1 LSWHLATEGKSKLY
15 YIERVIFMDNV
26 PASYTFQPIGRIY
39 SCYTEKFGIPK
50 QPGLVTA
57 ATAELLLYPPY
68 NREEM
73 FRGLDEFSHI
83 WILFLFHQ
91 TIDEGWKPTVRPP
104 RLGGQKRVGVF
115 ASRSPHRPNHIG
127 MSVVKLEQLL
137 IKQGVVRLFV
147 SGVDLLDNT
156 PVIDIKPY
164 VPYSDSLEDAGC
176 GYTREVIPEVKALF
190 LQEAQKFCDDY
201 AKRTGRDLKELV
213 IQTLRYDPRP
223 ASQRTLGREYGMLF
237 WDVNVRWRVAAEGF
251 EVLSCEV
258 VTEK

>member
-1 LSWHLATEGKSKLY
+1 MEK
-15 YIERVIFMDNV
+15 NV
-26 PASYTFQPIGRIY
+26 PSSYIFQPIGRIY

-57 ATAELLLYPPY
+57 ATAELVFNPPY
-68 NREEM
+68 DREEM
-73 FRGLDEFSHI
+73 FRGLEDFSHI

-115 ASRSPHRPNHIG
+115 ASRSPHRPNHLG
-127 MSVVKLEQLL
+127 MSVVKLEQL
-137 IKQGVVRLFV
+137 IIDKGVARLLL

-156 PVIDIKPY
+156 PVVDIKPY

-176 GYTREVIPEVKALF
+176 GYTREVIPEVPAMF
-190 LQEAQKFCDDY
+190 LPEVERFCDDY
-201 AKRTGRDLKELV
+201 NLKTGRDLKELIV
-213 IQTLRYDPRP
+213 QTLRYDPRP
-223 ASQRTLGREYGMLF
+223 ASQRTIGREYGVLF
-237 WDVNVRWRVAAEGF
+237 WDVNVRWCVTAEGF

-258 VTEK
+258 ITEI